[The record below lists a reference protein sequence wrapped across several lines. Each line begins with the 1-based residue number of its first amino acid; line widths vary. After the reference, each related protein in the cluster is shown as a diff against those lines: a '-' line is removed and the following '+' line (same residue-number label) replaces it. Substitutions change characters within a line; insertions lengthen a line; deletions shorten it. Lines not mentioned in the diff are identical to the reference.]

1 MIFQGSVNGAVGV
14 APPPPPV
21 SLHHNVATPLSS
33 SDHASSVGSPVSSG
47 GHQVY
52 HYPTH
57 HNNNNM
63 MLATAEALAYQ
74 NSVSLSANSST
85 TPVSSSDGA
94 NLANGGAVELLQK
107 VVRNCFLF
115 ICVNTYVFDMVLS

>member
-107 VVRNCFLF
+107 VVRNCSLF
-115 ICVNTYVFDMVLS
+115 IVLTFM